1 MRVFTA
7 TLGTETNT
15 FAPIPTGIDAFRK
28 TLLVKAGQHPDQPTL
43 FTGPL
48 WALRQRAK
56 ENNWQV
62 SEGLC
67 AFAVPGGI
75 TTRATYEALRDELL
89 DDLRKAMPVDMVVI
103 GLHGAMVADG
113 YDDCEG
119 DLLGRIREIV
129 GPDVTIGAELDPHC
143 QLSERMVKT
152 ADLLAAFK
160 EYPHTDSLDRAYEL
174 VDLCAQVSR
183 KDVKPTAAT
192 FDCHMT
198 GIYHTPRQPMRAFVD
213 KIKAMEGKDGVL
225 HISVA
230 HGFPWGDVPDMS
242 TKILVTTDNDPD
254 KAARLARELGLELI
268 KLRGETAP
276 HYLTIDQALDAALKH
291 DHGPVVIAD
300 TADNAGGGAPS
311 DSTFVLKRILE
322 RGISD
327 VCIAPF
333 WDPVAVRFAHEA
345 GEGAKLALRL
355 GGKVGPVSGDP
366 LDLAVEV
373 RKTVQQATQ
382 MFSGAPTELG
392 DAAAIRIDHAK
403 AHKIDIVI
411 NDARTQA
418 FGLDLFTNL
427 GIDPAKKRIV
437 VVKSSQHFYAAFSA
451 IAKEVLY
458 IGGPGAIATDFTQFD
473 YKRVPRPLWPLDK
486 HPLAES

>member
-15 FAPIPTGIDAFRK
+15 FSPIPTGMDAFRK
-28 TLLVKAGQHPDQPTL
+28 TFLTRAGQHPDQPSL
-43 FTGPL
+43 FSGPL
-48 WALRQRAK
+48 WAARQRAK
-56 ENNWQV
+56 DNNWQV

-75 TTRATYEALRDELL
+75 TTRETYESLRDELL
-89 DDLRKAMPVDMVVI
+89 HDLRKAMPVDMVVI

-119 DLLGRIREIV
+119 DLLSRIREIV
-129 GPDVTIGAELDPHC
+129 GPEVVIGAELDPHC
-143 QLSERMVKT
+143 QLSDRMVQT

-174 VDLCAQVSR
+174 VDLCAAATR
-183 KDVKPTAAT
+183 KDIKPTAAT

-213 KIKAMEGKDGVL
+213 KIKDMEGKDGVL

-242 TKILVTTDNDPD
+242 TKILVTTDNDPE
-254 KAARLARELGLELI
+254 KAARIAKELGQELI
-268 KLRGETAP
+268 RLRGETSP

-345 GEGAKLALRL
+345 GKGARLQLRL

-366 LDLAVEV
+366 LDLTVEV
-373 RKTVQQATQ
+373 RQLGENLTQ
-382 MFSGAPTELG
+382 TFSDAPVEIG
-392 DAAAIRIDHAK
+392 NAAAIRVVHDK
-403 AHKIDIVI
+403 AEKVDIVI

-427 GIDPAKKRIV
+427 GIDPGKKRIV
-437 VVKSSQHFYAAFSA
+437 VVKSSQHFYAAFA
-451 IAKEVLY
+451 PIAKEVLY
-458 IGGPGAIATDFTQFD
+458 IGGPGAIATDFKSFD
-473 YKRVPRPLWPLDK
+473 YKRVPRPLWPLDE
-486 HPLAES
+486 HPLAEK